1 MLAPGSQAHRLFPQT
16 MKTLES
22 QSGAKQITTL
32 KLNRPSSA
40 KGRTSIL
47 PSIEKVSMTD
57 AIAQASGD
65 VRKSIEEWEAARPEW
80 LKRYEAGKPKV
91 DE

>member
-1 MLAPGSQAHRLFPQT
+1 
-16 MKTLES
+16 MKTLEA
-22 QSGAKQITTL
+22 QSGAKQVTTL

-47 PSIEKVSMTD
+47 PSIEKISMTD
-57 AIAQASGD
+57 AIAQASAD
-65 VRKSIEEWEAARPEW
+65 VRKSIEEWEEARPEW
-80 LKRYEAGKPKV
+80 LKRYEAGKAKA

>member
-1 MLAPGSQAHRLFPQT
+1 
-16 MKTLES
+16 MKTLEA

-32 KLNRPSSA
+32 KLNRPASA

-65 VRKSIEEWEAARPEW
+65 VRKSIEEWEAARPMW
-80 LKRYEAGKPKV
+80 LKRYEAGKPKA
-91 DE
+91 EE